1 MSGKLKEVKNRIA
14 SVKSTQQIT
23 KAMKLVAASKL
34 KKATDMILQIRPYE
48 EKLSDMLRN
57 IAAATKGELNLSLA
71 TERPVNSVLIVVIT
85 SDKGLCGAFN
95 TNVVK
100 QATQAIDK
108 YSDKKVT
115 VQYIG
120 KKGSDALKK
129 RGGLEHNVS
138 DVELL
143 KKIEFGSVATVVE
156 KIIEDFSAG
165 TYDKVIVCYSK
176 FKNAAVQE
184 FQQQQFLP
192 IEKNEEENVEEA
204 KSAMKADYI
213 FEPTKNVLVEQL
225 MPKIMK
231 TQFYRFVLDS
241 NASEH
246 GARMTAMESATE
258 NANEL
263 LNSLKLSYNKAR
275 QAAITTELTEIVS
288 GAAALSQS

>member
-48 EKLSDMLRN
+48 EKLSEMLKN

-71 TERPVNSVLIVVIT
+71 TERPIEKVLVVIIT

-95 TNVVK
+95 ANVVK
-100 QATQAIDK
+100 QAKLTADQ
-108 YSDKKVT
+108 YQDKKVT
-115 VQYIG
+115 IQYIG
-120 KKGSDALKK
+120 KKGNDALKK
-129 RGGLEHNVS
+129 HQGVEHNVS
-138 DVELL
+138 DIELL
-143 KKIEFGSVATVVE
+143 KKINFGDTAKVVE

-165 TYDKVIVCYSK
+165 TYDKVVICYSK

-184 FQQQQFLP
+184 FQSQQFLP
-192 IEKNEEENVEEA
+192 IVKEEA
-204 KSAMKADYI
+204 DSAAGESKMKADYI
-213 FEPTKNVLVEQL
+213 FEPNKNQLVEQL

-288 GAAALSQS
+288 GAAALGGS